1 MGVWRLFG
9 VIFIKAAVLPQ
20 EKVSESERDG
30 VALLQPL
37 TYTHARRGTQF

>member
-1 MGVWRLFG
+1 M
-9 VIFIKAAVLPQ
+9 IFIKAAVLPQ

-37 TYTHARRGTQF
+37 THARTHGQSSNEDHRALI